1 MTRWIFFLI
10 TFVVGLAAGLFYG
23 WVINP
28 VQYKD
33 TSPDALRSDY
43 RCDYVLMIAEVNHT
57 NHDLNLAAQQLA
69 MLGSQPPAQIANQAL
84 QYAIQVGYPENN
96 TQLLR
101 ELTTALQN
109 WQSGS
114 GGSP

>member
-1 MTRWIFFLI
+1 MARWIKFLLI
-10 TFVVGLAAGLFYG
+10 FVIGLAAGLLYG

-28 VQYKD
+28 VRYKD
-33 TSPDALRSDY
+33 MSPDALRADY
-43 RCDYVLMIAEVNHT
+43 RCDYVLMVAEVNHT
-57 NHDLNLAAQQLA
+57 NQDLDLAARQLA
-69 MLGSQPPAQIANQAL
+69 ILGSQPPAQIANQAL
-84 QYAIQVGYPENN
+84 QYAIQVGYAENN

-101 ELTTALQN
+101 ELTTSLQN